1 MISDI
6 FRHPLFKVVLVLAL
20 LALPAYLVFW
30 AFNAISRSAEEANPY
45 PTDPVE
51 TITQFFTALQN
62 ENERQSPDT
71 PPYQSCY
78 NLLAGQRKAATIIG
92 TQDRSTY
99 ARHFER
105 IRNYLVRYIG
115 EDFLSYMEISRG
127 GTTYQVT
134 FDNYITLTV
143 ELGTTR
149 GLDKKSH
156 YNINEIRDFPI
167 DIMPGL
173 GVESR
178 NRSINRAMDSIDELD
193 MPFIEIE
200 DAADVI
206 DMRQGE
212 SPRQYLQRLIGSYSR
227 AIQLDVRHDLLDYI
241 VNNFPLSQIPPQFF
255 HNIARDNEEAIHL
268 REIAR
273 QIIEETG
280 TR

>member
-6 FRHPLFKVVLVLAL
+6 FRHPLLKVVLVLTL
-20 LALPAYLVFW
+20 LALPAYLVIR
-30 AFNAISRSAEEANPY
+30 AFDAIYRSAEEANPY

-51 TITQFFTALQN
+51 TITRFFTALQN
-62 ENERQSPDT
+62 EKERGPDT

-92 TQDRSTY
+92 SHDRESY
-99 ARHFER
+99 ARHFDR
-105 IRNYLVRYIG
+105 IRNYLVRRIG
-115 EDFLSYMEISRG
+115 EDFLSYMEINRS
-127 GTTYQVT
+127 GTTFQVT

-143 ELGTTR
+143 ELGATG

-156 YNINEIRDFPI
+156 YNLKQIRDFPL

-178 NRSINRAMDSIDELD
+178 NRSVNRAMDSVDGLD

-212 SPRQYLQRLIGSYSR
+212 SPHQHLQRLIDSYHR

-241 VNNFPLSQIPPQFF
+241 VDNFPHAQIPPRFLQD
-255 HNIARDNEEAIHL
+255 IIRDSMEAIHL
-268 REIAR
+268 RDMAQQVFDES
-273 QIIEETG
+273 G
-280 TR
+280 TY